1 MKKKA
6 VSLLMCAI
14 LTIGMLAGCGNNGAA
29 ESGNEDAGKKE
40 ESAASNETAAADK
53 EVQAEKETAEEK
65 DGGDAAVDE
74 GNVVT
79 LTWAVFETDNYT
91 AEVWQHIIDAFEADN
106 PGIKIE
112 KVLMTGDS
120 RPQFLK
126 TMLAAGNMPDINID
140 PVDLASTDGIYAEV
154 PEELLEKYEP
164 TAVATYNGKHTLVP
178 AYKALR
184 NQCYYHKDQFAEAG
198 ITEEPET
205 WEEFVEVCEKL
216 QTAGKV
222 PLMGAGASDIWATSF
237 GYWTGVSNSDIMK
250 AYPDFNAQ
258 ILNGELSWTDPVIVD
273 SLNKWQDLIH
283 AGYYHKGSMSCSYTQ
298 AQSEFLNGSSAM
310 FMDGAW
316 AAPTFDASGLTT
328 DDIGVFVVPASS
340 GAHSYCTMPQY
351 WGVSE
356 TCENKE
362 AAFKFC
368 EYVLGGNEEIY
379 RYYLQADG
387 TYSVTKNPVEYEMGP
402 IQTEFVD
409 NYKDCELV
417 PEIMKIVGDTAMPS
431 GFEDFTC
438 KSLQNIF
445 TGASVEAELETWD
458 SEMQKLLEA
467 K

>member
-1 MKKKA
+1 MKKKL
-6 VSLLMCAI
+6 VSMLLTLVMVSA
-14 LTIGMLAGCGNNGAA
+14 LFAGCGKASVDN
-29 ESGNEDAGKKE
+29 AGKG
-40 ESAASNETAAADK
+40 SDSTAASTDTSTATKAPEAS
-53 EVQAEKETAEEK
+53 
-65 DGGDAAVDE
+65 GDE
-74 GNVVT
+74 VT

-140 PVDLASTDGIYAEV
+140 PVDLASTDGTYAEV
-154 PEELLEKYEP
+154 PEELLGKYED
-164 TAVATYNGKHTLVP
+164 TAIATYFGKHTLVP

-184 NQCYYHKDQFAEAG
+184 NQCYYHKDQFAAAG
-198 ITEEPET
+198 ITQEPTT

-216 QTAGKV
+216 KAAGKT

-250 AYPDFNAQ
+250 AYPNFNAD
-258 ILNGELSWTDPVIVD
+258 ILSGKIKWTDPVIKD
-273 SLNKWQDLIH
+273 SLSKWQDLVN
-283 AGYYHKGSMSCSYTQ
+283 AGYYHQGSMSFSYTQ
-298 AQSEFLNGSSAM
+298 AQEEFKNGSSAM

-316 AAPTFDASGLTT
+316 AAPTYDSEGFTT
-328 DDIGVFVVPASS
+328 DNLGVFVVPASS
-340 GAHSYCTMPQY
+340 GAKSYCTMPQY

-356 TCENKE
+356 TCKYKE
-362 AAFKFC
+362 EAFKFC
-368 EYVLGGNEEIY
+368 EYVLGGNKDIY
-379 RYYLQADG
+379 TYYLKADG
-387 TYSVTKNPVEYEMGP
+387 TYSVTKDPVSYEMGP

-409 NYKDCELV
+409 NYKDKELV
-417 PEIMKIVGDTAMPS
+417 PEIMKVVGDTAMPS

-445 TGASVEAELETWD
+445 TGADVDKELATWD
-458 SEMQKLLEA
+458 TEMQRLLST

>member
-6 VSLLMCAI
+6 VSLLMCALLSI
-14 LTIGMLAGCGNNGAA
+14 SMLAGCGNSGAA
-29 ESGNEDAGKKE
+29 QSGNADAGKTE
-40 ESAASNETAAADK
+40 EKAASNEAAPADTGSQDK
-53 EVQAEKETAEEK
+53 AEANDESS
-65 DGGDAAVDE
+65 GGDESA
-74 GNVVT
+74 VT

-91 AEVWQHIIDAFEADN
+91 AEVWQHIIDTFEADN

-154 PEELLEKYEP
+154 PEELLERYED
-164 TAVATYNGKHTLVP
+164 TAIATYNGKHTLVP

-184 NQCYYHKDQFAEAG
+184 NQCYYHKDQFEEAG
-198 ITEEPET
+198 ITEEPKT

-216 QTAGKV
+216 KAAGKV

-250 AYPDFNAQ
+250 AYSDFNAQ
-258 ILNGELSWTDPVIVD
+258 VLNGELSWTDSVIVD
-273 SLNKWQDLIH
+273 SLNKWQDLIN
-283 AGYYHKGSMSCSYTQ
+283 AGYYHKGSMSFSYTQ
-298 AQSEFLNGSSAM
+298 AQSEFLSGSTAM

-316 AAPTFDASGLTT
+316 AAPTLDASGLTT
-328 DDIGVFVVPASS
+328 DDMGVFVVPASS

-356 TCENKE
+356 TCANKE

-368 EYVLGGNEEIY
+368 DYVLGGNEDIY

-387 TYSVTKNPVEYEMGP
+387 TYSVTKKAVEYEMGP

-417 PEIMKIVGDTAMPS
+417 PEIMKLVGDTAMPS

-445 TGASVEAELETWD
+445 TGASVEDELATWD
-458 SEMQKLLEA
+458 AEMKKLLEA
-467 K
+467 N